1 MDLRTDKTARAALYS
16 ALFRPRSVGLVG
28 LSSDRQRPTGRVLD
42 YLRRA
47 GYGGDI
53 YVVTPKRDEVQGARA
68 YPNLRDLPE
77 VPEHVYVLLG
87 TRLAEGAVA
96 VCAAIGVKVVT
107 VLADGFAETGAA
119 GAARQR
125 EMVETARAAVR
136 SAASL
141 PVWRRWRRRTRA
153 GTRGGGGNDSR
164 GGGIRVARIGG

>member
-53 YVVTPKRDEVQGARA
+53 YVVNPKRNDVQGARA
-68 YPNLRDLPE
+68 YPSLRDLPE

-87 TRLAEGAVA
+87 TRLAVEAVA
-96 VCAAIGVKVVT
+96 TCAEIGVKVVT
-107 VLADGFAETGAA
+107 VLADGFA
-119 GAARQR
+119 
-125 EMVETARAAVR
+125 
-136 SAASL
+136 
-141 PVWRRWRRRTRA
+141 
-153 GTRGGGGNDSR
+153 
-164 GGGIRVARIGG
+164 